1 MIARES
7 PLEWGSSLLVALL
20 EVQEPWFEL
29 SQRGEVIGSKDFS
42 LDDGA
47 IDLDLV
53 EPAGMN
59 RGMDQESIRPRG
71 ADTLYRPFDHDER
84 SSYP

>member
-47 IDLDLV
+47 IDLDWLSQL
-53 EPAGMN
+53 A
-59 RGMDQESIRPRG
+59 
-71 ADTLYRPFDHDER
+71 
-84 SSYP
+84 